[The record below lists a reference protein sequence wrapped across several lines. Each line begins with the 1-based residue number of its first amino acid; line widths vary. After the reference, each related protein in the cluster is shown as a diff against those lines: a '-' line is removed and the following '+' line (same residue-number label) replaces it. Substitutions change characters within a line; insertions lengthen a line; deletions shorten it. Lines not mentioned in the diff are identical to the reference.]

1 MNQGKRTSAQWPLV
15 VMVFSVLG
23 FLALAVFGF
32 LYVYEDRLQVRLDEW
47 QAERFRA
54 ENNVAEVLPTAIGAP
69 QVAAVTAA
77 PTVDESAE
85 LGVLQI
91 APTEAANAAPTPTPA
106 VSATPAASPTPL
118 PASFLLTGFRYEKQ
132 KFNNCGPASLAIN
145 LSYWGWQGTQED
157 TAAFLKPNS
166 DDKNVSPIELYNF
179 LASIGYDA
187 YIRVNGDVET
197 LKRFIAAGYPVLV
210 EKGLQCAPEEGSRCS
225 DWFGHYSTV
234 VGYDDAT
241 QTFIMQ
247 DTFRGQDYKLSYA
260 EVMRNW
266 QAFNYLYL
274 VIFPAGPQRDAEVQ
288 RLLGSAADLQ
298 QNYTEALAR
307 ARAETETLTERERA
321 FAWFN
326 VGTNLQYL
334 RDYAGAVAAYDE
346 ARQIGLP
353 FRMVWY
359 QFGPYRAYY
368 NVLRFQDVIDLSTA
382 AINSTPKP
390 GLEEA
395 YYWRGLALE
404 AYGQGTEAVADYQI
418 ALEKNPRDLEAR
430 EALRRLGYV
439 P

>member
-1 MNQGKRTSAQWPLV
+1 MASG
-15 VMVFSVLG
+15 VLG
-23 FLALAVFGF
+23 LIALALAGFGYAF
-32 LYVYEDRLQVRLDEW
+32 DDRIQARLDEW

-54 ENNVAEVLPTAIGAP
+54 ENNVPEVLPTAMVGASNAP
-69 QVAAVTAA
+69 NPAALTAV
-77 PTVDESAE
+77 PTLDDAGE

-91 APTEAANAAPTPTPA
+91 VPTEAAGAAPGVTPA
-106 VSATPAASPTPL
+106 VSATPTASPTPL
-118 PASFLLTGFRYEKQ
+118 PSSHLLTGFRYEKQ
-132 KFNNCGPASLAIN
+132 KFNNCGPASLALN
-145 LSYWGWQGTQED
+145 LSYWGWLGTQED
-157 TAAFLKPNS
+157 TAAFLKPNP
-166 DDKNVSPIELYNF
+166 DDKNVSPIEMYNY
-179 LASIGYDA
+179 LTSLGYDA
-187 YIRVNGDVET
+187 YIRVNGDVEL
-197 LKRFIAAGYPVLV
+197 LKSFIAAGYPVLV
-210 EKGLQCAPEEGSRCS
+210 EKGLQCAPNEGSRCS
-225 DWFGHYSTV
+225 DWFGHYSTF

-241 QTFIMQ
+241 QTFVTQ
-247 DTFRGQDYKLSYA
+247 DTFRGPDYVQTYA

-266 QAFNYLYL
+266 RAFNYLFV

-307 ARAETETLTERERA
+307 ARAETETLTERDLA

-334 RDYAGAVAAYDE
+334 RDYAGAAE
-346 ARQIGLP
+346 AFDRAREVGLP

-404 AYGQGTEAVADYQI
+404 AYGQGLEAVEDYKV
-418 ALEKNPRDLEAR
+418 ALEKNPRDLESR
-430 EALRRLGYV
+430 EALKRLGYL

>member
-1 MNQGKRTSAQWPLV
+1 MNQGKRTSAWWPLL
-15 VMVFSVLG
+15 VMAFGMLG
-23 FLALAVFGF
+23 LLALAFFGF

-54 ENNVAEVLPTAIGAP
+54 ENNVSEVLPTAIGAP
-69 QVAAVTAA
+69 QVAALTAA

-91 APTEAANAAPTPTPA
+91 APTAAVNVLP
-106 VSATPAASPTPL
+106 SATNVAPAASPTPL
-118 PASFLLTGFRYEKQ
+118 PTSFLLTGFRYEKQ

-210 EKGLQCAPEEGSRCS
+210 EKGLQCAPEEGARCS

-234 VGYDDAT
+234 VGYDDTA

-247 DTFRGQDYKLSYA
+247 DTFRGQDYKLSYS

-266 QAFNYLYL
+266 RAFNYLYM

-307 ARAETETLTERERA
+307 AHAETETLTERERA

-334 RDYAGAVAAYDE
+334 RDYPGAVTAYDE

-404 AYGQGTEAVADYQI
+404 AYGQGIEAVADYQI